1 MSFDFKNFIQLNEQI
16 YYAFIL
22 IHDYRLA
29 GSGLLKG
36 GSPPT
41 GKKTRFFLM
50 RFVLGGS
57 PPASKKTT
65 CPETDLCSFRAISFI
80 CSNKSIGRLIVICF
94 FSYFSGDVLI
104 IFGCKNYILSLLN
117 QISGNDF
124 SHGHIQLFCSLL
136 KFSEEDDWNPY

>member
-1 MSFDFKNFIQLNEQI
+1 MRTWVTTSQNKAGEDEGGQRFHFFTSFCLVF
-16 YYAFIL
+16 
-22 IHDYRLA
+22 
-29 GSGLLKG
+29 LKG

-41 GKKTRFFLM
+41 GKKTRFLTM

-136 KFSEEDDWNPY
+136 KFSEEDDWYPY